1 MVFFILFLSHL
12 ISDFLWQ
19 SREMAERKVKSYKT
33 AILHAFIHF
42 VSTIVILF
50 ICYLFTLKSV
60 LFSFPIIATI
70 AIISVFHF
78 LLDTFGKRLLNK
90 LFRNNVFFVFLADQI
105 LHFMLLFVFTFLL
118 VPNYRFGNIV
128 DSILVS
134 NIIYKPLFM
143 IILLLTFFMLLTCFT
158 GHLIAKLF
166 ITLNHNKN
174 DKESLE
180 EVRVIEKTTNDVT
193 EITTEKIKYPV
204 EVNEYGKWIGY
215 CERIIIFLLFF
226 LQAYEG
232 IAIIVALK
240 TFARYQQLNQKNFVE
255 KYLLG
260 TLFSVMM
267 AILFGILARAIFFIF

>member
-1 MVFFILFLSHL
+1 
-12 ISDFLWQ
+12 
-19 SREMAERKVKSYKT
+19 
-33 AILHAFIHF
+33 
-42 VSTIVILF
+42 
-50 ICYLFTLKSV
+50 
-60 LFSFPIIATI
+60 
-70 AIISVFHF
+70 
-78 LLDTFGKRLLNK
+78 
-90 LFRNNVFFVFLADQI
+90 
-105 LHFMLLFVFTFLL
+105 
-118 VPNYRFGNIV
+118 
-128 DSILVS
+128 
-134 NIIYKPLFM
+134 M

>member
-1 MVFFILFLSHL
+1 M
-12 ISDFLWQ
+12 
-19 SREMAERKVKSYKT
+19 
-33 AILHAFIHF
+33 
-42 VSTIVILF
+42 
-50 ICYLFTLKSV
+50 
-60 LFSFPIIATI
+60 
-70 AIISVFHF
+70 
-78 LLDTFGKRLLNK
+78 
-90 LFRNNVFFVFLADQI
+90 
-105 LHFMLLFVFTFLL
+105 
-118 VPNYRFGNIV
+118 
-128 DSILVS
+128 S